1 MWGANLSFG
10 GNGVGVELLCGLGE
24 FNEGEANGLV
34 GQCVNELGRVL
45 CHVELL
51 GSVAGM
57 RAKHSERSST
67 RRGGSVIG
75 LACDYDGEVTR
86 RGSGEFRGLRL
97 TARGPSHR
105 RGCSSAW
112 RRRVAVAPV
121 NGRVGGE
128 FRGDDRLGRSGQRD
142 AGRQTRRSGFNATAT
157 THLRGGNGAAVHGGD
172 GDVRRNFGAICR
184 AKTER
189 RTRVFSVAVK
199 FGRFQSSVFT
209 QK

>member
-1 MWGANLSFG
+1 MEGLVEEEHWVKLSTWSRRWGRTAARAELVPVGESMRTLGYASNELVVWWRCYGCGGFGNGEVWGTNLSFG

-57 RAKHSERSST
+57 RAKHRERSST

-105 RGCSSAW
+105 RGVLECLAEACGSGA
-112 RRRVAVAPV
+112 
-121 NGRVGGE
+121 GD
-128 FRGDDRLGRSGQRD
+128 RG
-142 AGRQTRRSGFNATAT
+142 
-157 THLRGGNGAAVHGGD
+157 
-172 GDVRRNFGAICR
+172 
-184 AKTER
+184 K
-189 RTRVFSVAVK
+189 
-199 FGRFQSSVFT
+199 
-209 QK
+209 